1 MLQLPTPI
9 TAAKFPLQSAMEHD
23 PLGAAIAYYASC
35 LEQHPK
41 ALAAVE
47 RLLGMSLEQARAAS
61 VGYSDRSLGNQ
72 LPSRRVVAG
81 VRIRDHLEELGL
93 YKRNGRETLRGCLT
107 FPIRDDAGRYTGIR
121 AVRLDASIEE
131 RDGFVLEFPR
141 NAGDDAEHRDGQCH
155 GNHAREASDA
165 ASAVEG
171 LDPVIGDVAQATSS
185 TATNAEATV
194 AEATVAN
201 APDYEVHLAPDHVRI
216 TRGDRDYK
224 IRGLDKNMSSL
235 TLRVTIQAA
244 RRDLLHLDSIDLM
257 RSAARA
263 AFIQAAAL
271 ELHCQEETIKKD
283 LGLVLLQLDDLR
295 NRQIDAAKATRAPA
309 PELTP
314 EESREALGLLR
325 DPNLIGRIVEDL
337 EQCGMVGEAFNKLA
351 AYLAIV
357 SRKLARPL
365 AILVQSS
372 SSAGKSTLM
381 DTVLA
386 MAPPEEVIQ
395 LSNLTSQALYYLPP
409 DALRHKT
416 LAICEDQ
423 GLAEAAYALKL
434 LQSDGRLTHATVA
447 KGADGRT
454 VTQFHCVDGPV
465 QLFLTSTSQAIDEEL
480 LNRCLG
486 LAVDESREQTR
497 AIQQRQRLLLSRSG
511 LENQRR
517 ISGIQA
523 LHRNAQRLIRPLVV
537 TNDLDTTLPFPCE
550 RTRHRRDHA
559 KYLSLIQAIALLHQH
574 QRNLHIDDSGTESI
588 AVEPSDI
595 ALANRLMDKL
605 LKQSND
611 ELPPQSQRCLESL
624 QGFVQSHCQRDR
636 LTPPEFRFTRRSF
649 REESGW
655 TDNQLRVHFQRLIDL
670 ELLRVHRGRQG
681 CTYVYELVT

>member
-1 MLQLPTPI
+1 
-9 TAAKFPLQSAMEHD
+9 MEHD
-23 PLGAAIAYYASC
+23 PLGTVIAYYASC

-47 RLLGMSLEQARAAS
+47 RLLGMSHEQARAAS
-61 VGYSDRSLGNQ
+61 VGFSDRSLGNQ
-72 LPSRRVVAG
+72 LPNRRIVAG
-81 VRIRDHLEELGL
+81 VRIRTQLEELGL

-107 FPIRDDAGRYTGIR
+107 IPIRDHAGRCTGIR
-121 AVRLDASIEE
+121 AVRIDADSQES
-131 RDGFVLEFPR
+131 DALVLEFPR
-141 NAGDDAEHRDGQCH
+141 SAEP
-155 GNHAREASDA
+155 GNENHEIRSSDA
-165 ASAVEG
+165 ANAVAS
-171 LDPVIGDVAQATSS
+171 DVPQATAVDATLAQASVAS
-185 TATNAEATV
+185 TV
-194 AEATVAN
+194 PS
-201 APDYEVHLAPDHVRI
+201 PDYELHLAPDHVLVR
-216 TRGDRDYK
+216 RGDRDYK

-235 TLRVTIQAA
+235 TLRVNIQAA
-244 RRDLLHLDSIDLM
+244 RRDMLHLDSIDLM

-263 AFIQAAAL
+263 AFIKATAL

-283 LGLVLLQLDDLR
+283 LGLVLLHLDDLR
-295 NRQIDAAKATRAPA
+295 NRQIEAAKATRAPL
-309 PELTP
+309 PQMP
-314 EESREALGLLR
+314 PDEARDALDLLR
-325 DPNLIGRIVEDL
+325 DPNLIGRIVRDL
-337 EQCGMVGEAFNKLA
+337 EHCGMVGEAFNKLA

-357 SRKLARPL
+357 SRKLASPL

-381 DTVLA
+381 DTILA
-386 MAPPEEVIQ
+386 MAPPEDVIQ

-447 KGADGRT
+447 KAVDGRA
-454 VTQFHCVDGPV
+454 VTQFHCVEGPV
-465 QLFLTSTSQAIDEEL
+465 QLFLTSTSQTIDEEL
-480 LNRCLG
+480 LNRCLV
-486 LAVDESREQTR
+486 LAVDESREQTH
-497 AIQQRQRLLLSRSG
+497 AIQQLQRLLQSRSG
-511 LENQRR
+511 LEKRR
-517 ISGIQA
+517 EASGLQA
-523 LHRNAQRLIRPLVV
+523 LHRNAQRLLRPLVV
-537 TNDLDTTLPFPCE
+537 TNDLDATLPFPCE

-574 QRNLHIDDSGTESI
+574 QRTLHVDESGTESI

-595 ALANRLMDKL
+595 ALANRLIDKL
-605 LKQSND
+605 LKQSNN

-649 REESGW
+649 REQSGW

-670 ELLRVHRGRQG
+670 EFLRVHRGRQG
-681 CTYVYELVT
+681 CTYLYELVI